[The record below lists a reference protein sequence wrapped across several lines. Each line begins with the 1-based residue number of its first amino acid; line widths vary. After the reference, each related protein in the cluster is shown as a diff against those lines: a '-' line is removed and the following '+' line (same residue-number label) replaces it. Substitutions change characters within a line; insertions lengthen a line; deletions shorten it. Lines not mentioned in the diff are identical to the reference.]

1 MEFKNTL
8 ILLLFPTLLMG
19 VQIGDLIVPLN
30 SNHAYVGQVGTV
42 VDIGSNND
50 TTQAKLDFDG
60 DGEKDAQIIV
70 EFTNSWEYYGTSNP
84 NDPDDNGSG
93 GGSGD
98 GGSGD
103 GGSGDGGSTNTE
115 VIVQDGNTTVNVQV
129 NLPPTVVNVPEVD
142 LESIMSAIN
151 ELDKFE
157 EDQAFADTISEI
169 AGLNGK
175 QWEIL
180 DSQWQDVTNMYQ
192 YLTNEQKPELLK
204 IFGESEKANDTL
216 TKILENNRTIDE
228 LIKMQDQNDVQIGY
242 QSDIN
247 ETLAE
252 QNQILEDFF
261 NGFVMDLNIT
271 SADINAT
278 DQDHKDYLLPITT
291 QTVNNF
297 IADVKTAVGYEQ
309 FKNLNLQTN
318 TQNKTKWDIIS
329 VAGIDMGI
337 DTSNTYVAG
346 FLAIGKIGMT
356 LLMLWGIYLMFFK
369 LNARMLSS

>member
-1 MEFKNTL
+1 
-8 ILLLFPTLLMG
+8 
-19 VQIGDLIVPLN
+19 
-30 SNHAYVGQVGTV
+30 
-42 VDIGSNND
+42 
-50 TTQAKLDFDG
+50 
-60 DGEKDAQIIV
+60 
-70 EFTNSWEYYGTSNP
+70 
-84 NDPDDNGSG
+84 
-93 GGSGD
+93 
-98 GGSGD
+98 
-103 GGSGDGGSTNTE
+103 
-115 VIVQDGNTTVNVQV
+115 
-129 NLPPTVVNVPEVD
+129 
-142 LESIMSAIN
+142 MSAIRD
-151 ELDKFE
+151 LDKFE
-157 EDQAFADTISEI
+157 EDQAFSDTIAEI
-169 AGLNGK
+169 ASLNGK

-180 DSQWQDVTNMYQ
+180 DTQWQDITTLYQ
-192 YLTNEQKPELLK
+192 YLSNEQKPELLK
-204 IFGESEKANDTL
+204 IVSESEKANETL
-216 TKILENNRTIDE
+216 TKILESNRTIDE
-228 LIKMQDQNDVQIGY
+228 LIKMQDQNEVQIGY